1 MTEINKDFFK
11 RLPGVDSLL
20 ALPQLEEALLSYPRS
35 LVLRAIHQVI
45 DELRDRIKKG
55 SIRNES
61 ELALNIISDKI
72 VEKLV
77 ALAKPSLRPVINA
90 TGVVI
95 HTNLGRS
102 ILPKA
107 AIRELESLSGGY
119 SNLEYD
125 LDQGKRGSRYVHV
138 EGILKELTSAEAA
151 MVVNNNAAAV
161 LVSLDTLARGREVIV
176 SRGELVEIGGSFRIP
191 DVMRKSGAKMI
202 EVGTTNK
209 THIKDYEEVINPETG
224 LLLKVHQ
231 SNFKIVGFTE
241 EVGTEQLV
249 ELGVRNNIPV
259 MEDLGSGCF
268 IDFSKYGYIKE
279 PTVQETLKQGVDL
292 VTFSGDKL
300 MGGPQAGI
308 ILGRSHIVEA
318 IRKNQLS
325 RALRIDKLTLLA
337 LERTLNLYRDEKR
350 AIQEIPTLNMVFQSF
365 EITRKRAQQLKRM
378 IGKIDTKNFALDYMD
393 GPSRVGGGAMPLL
406 EISSKLLCLIP
417 IGVSANRLEKKLRGY
432 DPPIIV
438 RLEQDRI
445 LIDVRTV
452 QDHELK
458 ILGQAI
464 RWLSGI

>member
-1 MTEINKDFFK
+1 MTGINKEFYRK
-11 RLPGVDSLL
+11 LPAVDKLL

-45 DELRDRIKKG
+45 DELRHRIKEESIKG
-55 SIRNES
+55 ES
-61 ELALNIISDKI
+61 ELALNVISDKI
-72 VEKLV
+72 LERLV

-102 ILPKA
+102 ILPQA
-107 AIRELESLSGGY
+107 AIQEFESLSGGY

-138 EGILKELTSAEAA
+138 EGILKEITSAEAA

-161 LVSLDTLARGREVIV
+161 LISLDTLARGREVIV

-209 THIKDYEEVINPETG
+209 THLQDYEEVINPETA

-231 SNFKIVGFTE
+231 SNFKIMGFTE
-241 EVGTEQLV
+241 EVSIDQLV
-249 ELGVRNNIPV
+249 ELGQRNNLPV

-268 IDFSKYGYIKE
+268 IDFSKYGYIRE
-279 PTVQETLKQGVDL
+279 PTVQETLKQGVDV

-308 ILGRSHIVEA
+308 ILGRRHIIEA

-337 LERTLNLYRDEKR
+337 LERTLILYRDEKR
-350 AIQEIPTLNMVFQSF
+350 AIQEIPTLKMIFQSF
-365 EITRKRAQQLKRM
+365 ESTRKKAQQLKRM
-378 IGKIDTKNFALDYMD
+378 IGKIDTRNFNLDYLD
-393 GPSRVGGGAMPLL
+393 GLSRVGGGAMPLL
-406 EISSKLLCLIP
+406 EIPSRLLCLIP
-417 IGVSANRLEKKLRGY
+417 NGISASRLEKKLRDY

-452 QDHELK
+452 QKDELK

-464 RWLSGI
+464 KWLSGI

>member
-1 MTEINKDFFK
+1 
-11 RLPGVDSLL
+11 
-20 ALPQLEEALLSYPRS
+20 
-35 LVLRAIHQVI
+35 
-45 DELRDRIKKG
+45 
-55 SIRNES
+55 
-61 ELALNIISDKI
+61 
-72 VEKLV
+72 
-77 ALAKPSLRPVINA
+77 
-90 TGVVI
+90 
-95 HTNLGRS
+95 
-102 ILPKA
+102 
-107 AIRELESLSGGY
+107 
-119 SNLEYD
+119 
-125 LDQGKRGSRYVHV
+125 
-138 EGILKELTSAEAA
+138 
-151 MVVNNNAAAV
+151 
-161 LVSLDTLARGREVIV
+161 
-176 SRGELVEIGGSFRIP
+176 
-191 DVMRKSGAKMI
+191 
-202 EVGTTNK
+202 
-209 THIKDYEEVINPETG
+209 
-224 LLLKVHQ
+224 
-231 SNFKIVGFTE
+231 
-241 EVGTEQLV
+241 
-249 ELGVRNNIPV
+249 

-378 IGKIDTKNFALDYMD
+378 IGKIDTKNFELDYMD